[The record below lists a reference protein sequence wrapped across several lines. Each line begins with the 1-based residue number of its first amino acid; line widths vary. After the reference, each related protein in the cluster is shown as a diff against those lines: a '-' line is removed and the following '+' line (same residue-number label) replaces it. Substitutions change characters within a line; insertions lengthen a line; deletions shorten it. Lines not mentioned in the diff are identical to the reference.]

1 MVEVNVKLF
10 CPNCGA
16 RMIVIA
22 HRRVRSENLQSR
34 LGEII
39 SDRWKKAMSGQ
50 KAFLYGFGK
59 DIMFV
64 ACAKCEKLFLYYYD
78 EGHHFDF
85 AGKLTDEVST
95 MILTCLL
102 EAEDEK

>member
-1 MVEVNVKLF
+1 MVKVNVKLF

-22 HRRVRSENLQSR
+22 HRRVHSENLQSK

-50 KAFLYGFGK
+50 KDYGFGK

-102 EAEDEK
+102 EAEHEK